1 MDIYQWRKIKNPTMI
16 DYVQFIVLLLKLPEK
31 NL

>member
-1 MDIYQWRKIKNPTMI
+1 MDIYQWRKIKNLAMT